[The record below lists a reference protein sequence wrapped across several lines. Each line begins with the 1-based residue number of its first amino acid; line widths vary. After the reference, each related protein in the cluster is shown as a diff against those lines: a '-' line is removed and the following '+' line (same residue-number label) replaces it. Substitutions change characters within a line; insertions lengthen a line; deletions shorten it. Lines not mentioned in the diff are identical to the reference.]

1 MKTVKKHFFIPLF
14 GIALLL
20 ASCTNNQ
27 ESVTK
32 QVETAKK
39 PVVRIQQVTA
49 IDVAQTREFTA
60 TVMPNISNNIAPNMP
75 VRIDKIHVEIGDKVR
90 KGQQLVSMESTN
102 LENAK
107 TQLINVR
114 AEFERI
120 DELYKIG
127 GVSQSN
133 WEAMKMNLEMVEKSY
148 NNLLDNTR
156 LISPIDGIV
165 TARNYDNGDMY
176 GGMPV
181 LTVQQISP
189 VKLKINVSEYYF
201 SKVEKGMNVQ
211 IKLDVYGDEI
221 FEGKVSLIY
230 PTIDAATRTF
240 PVEIMIDNK
249 DMRVRPGMF
258 ARVELNFGTLKHVV
272 VPDRAVTRM
281 AGAGDRYIYVL
292 NSNNTVTMKK
302 VELGRLINN
311 NYEILS
317 GLNNGDKVVTAG
329 QARLM
334 NGIEVEVEK

>member
-1 MKTVKKHFFIPLF
+1 MKKAKTFLFAPFFS
-14 GIALLL
+14 IALLL
-20 ASCTNNQ
+20 ASCSNNQ
-27 ESVTK
+27 EPATK

-39 PVVRIQQVTA
+39 PIVRIQQVTA
-49 IDVAQTREFTA
+49 IDVDQTREFTA

-75 VRIDKIHVEIGDKVR
+75 VRIDKIHVEVGDQVR

-107 TQLINVR
+107 TQLSNVR
-114 AEFERI
+114 TEFERV

-133 WEAMKMNLEMVEKSY
+133 WDAMKMNLEMAEKSY

-156 LISPIDGIV
+156 LLSPIDGIV
-165 TARNYDNGDMY
+165 TVRNYDNGDMY
-176 GGMPV
+176 GGLPV
-181 LTVQQISP
+181 LTIQQIAP
-189 VKLKINVSEYYF
+189 VKLLIYVSEYYF
-201 SKVEKGMNVQ
+201 TKVKKGMDVQ

-221 FEGKVSLIY
+221 FEGKVSLIH
-230 PTIDAATRTF
+230 PTIDPTTRTF
-240 PVEIMIDNK
+240 QVEITIDNK

-258 ARVELNFGTLKHVV
+258 ARVELSFGSLKHVV
-272 VPDRAVTRM
+272 VPDRAVIRM

-292 NSNNTVTMKK
+292 NNDNTVTMKK
-302 VELGRLINN
+302 VALGRLIDG

-334 NGIEVEVEK
+334 NGVEVEVEK